1 MHTVSANCPK
11 NSLTVTK
18 FSDEHHLE
26 LLEENAGAVLLLYVG
41 GRRCSTRSGTGD
53 TGRRPL
59 LLEGR
64 VDEEVGDGE
73 SAAAA

>member
-1 MHTVSANCPK
+1 M
-11 NSLTVTK
+11 VTL
-18 FSDEHHLE
+18 S
-26 LLEENAGAVLLLYVG
+26 YW
-41 GRRCSTRSGTGD
+41 R
-53 TGRRPL
+53 RRPL